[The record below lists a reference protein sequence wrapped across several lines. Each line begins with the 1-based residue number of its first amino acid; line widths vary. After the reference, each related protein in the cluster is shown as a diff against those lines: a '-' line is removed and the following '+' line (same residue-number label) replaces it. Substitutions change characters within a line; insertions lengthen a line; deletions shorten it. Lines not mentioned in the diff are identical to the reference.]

1 MIEQTNKY
9 RSLKGFKSL
18 QGSKKLQ
25 YVALLT
31 AQKCHELGRIKA
43 RESFLLFNT
52 GWSTLTLPTSIDE
65 CKENAVRKASTWYD
79 WGGWTA
85 LNEEEDYSYMG
96 CAVSIINS
104 TACHI
109 CYYQDDKGADKLEL
123 DIVPPEVNIDLK
135 SYNDSFWTQFPGK
148 NI

>member
-9 RSLKGFKSL
+9 RSLKGLKPL
-18 QGSKKLQ
+18 RGSKKLQ

-65 CKENAVRKASTWYD
+65 CKRMQSEKHPLGMT
-79 WGGWTA
+79 G
-85 LNEEEDYSYMG
+85 
-96 CAVSIINS
+96 
-104 TACHI
+104 
-109 CYYQDDKGADKLEL
+109 
-123 DIVPPEVNIDLK
+123 EVGLH
-135 SYNDSFWTQFPGK
+135 
-148 NI
+148 